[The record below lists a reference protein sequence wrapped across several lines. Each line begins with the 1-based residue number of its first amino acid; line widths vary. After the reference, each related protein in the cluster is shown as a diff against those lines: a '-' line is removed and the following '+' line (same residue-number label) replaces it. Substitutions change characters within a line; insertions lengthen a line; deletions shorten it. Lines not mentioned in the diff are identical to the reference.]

1 MSVLV
6 GMCGEVT
13 SLTTISGKLSLL
25 MKTVE
30 RAHTPATL
38 WEKIELDAN
47 YSLALEQVSK
57 TLRHWYESLNVL
69 LCVN

>member
-1 MSVLV
+1 
-6 GMCGEVT
+6 
-13 SLTTISGKLSLL
+13 

-30 RAHTPATL
+30 RAHMPATL